1 MARTQ
6 DQRSAQASPRTVLAD
21 ADPSGP
27 VIFPNTGKTEC
38 GIDLAGAIMSDRSAH
53 A

>member
-6 DQRSAQASPRTVLAD
+6 DRRSAQASPCTVLAD
-21 ADPSGP
+21 ADLSGP
-27 VIFPNTGKTEC
+27 VIFPNTGRTEC
-38 GIDLAGAIMSDRSAH
+38 GTDLAGAIMSDRSAH